1 MVMARY
7 KLCGVAVTVA
17 AIGFLYLA
25 VPASAH
31 HGFGVEFDAKNCI
44 NMTGTFTKYDWSNPH
59 AYFYMDVKDDS
70 GKVTPWTFESISL
83 SSLRRSGTT
92 RQDFISVIGKTVTV
106 RACLAKNGQPRA
118 SAETLKMPDG
128 RLLRVGNA
136 GDRDDTGGGN

>member
-1 MVMARY
+1 MVRY
-7 KLCGVAVTVA
+7 KLCGVAVMVA
-17 AIGFLYLA
+17 ALSFLYLT

-92 RQDFISVIGKTVTV
+92 RQDFIAVIGKTVTV
-106 RACLAKNGQPRA
+106 RACLARNGQPRA

-136 GDRDDTGGGN
+136 GDRDDTGGAAN